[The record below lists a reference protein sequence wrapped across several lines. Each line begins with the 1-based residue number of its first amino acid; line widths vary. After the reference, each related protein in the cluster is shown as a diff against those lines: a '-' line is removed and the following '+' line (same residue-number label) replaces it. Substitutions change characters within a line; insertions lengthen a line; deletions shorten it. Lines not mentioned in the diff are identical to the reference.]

1 MKNLILILL
10 MLLSANSLA
19 ANFHAIIVADTNDK
33 TIGNSVIIDK
43 RKINTLTQN
52 IASNTGLT
60 LIQHNIYGYDFNYDT
75 VKRNLNNI
83 SVRPD
88 DVVMFY
94 YSGHSNNSGTK
105 WPALNLKTRKLK
117 LDNVIW
123 SLKAKKPRLLVI
135 IADSCNN
142 LTSRGSSLNNF
153 MSLRSIEAPKT
164 QNYQQLFLKR
174 QGTII
179 MGAAKPGEYAWGN
192 AQHGGFFT
200 YQLLESLNKE
210 LASSNSPNWNQ
221 LVKRAEVPIRLPY
234 GIEQNPQ
241 SELKIKN
248 FTKLNTTEKCYYYY
262 NRRGILCCRK
272 STGTTC
278 EQPIIQEEKCY
289 YYYNNRGSLCCRR
302 PTGTTCE

>member
-10 MLLSANSLA
+10 ILLSFNSLA
-19 ANFHAIIVADTNDK
+19 ANFHAIIIADTNDE

-43 RKINTLTQN
+43 RKINTLTRS
-52 IASNTGLT
+52 IAQNTGLT
-60 LIQHNIYGYDFNYDT
+60 LKEQNIYGYNFNYNT
-75 VKRNLNNI
+75 VKRSLNNL

-94 YSGHSNNSGTK
+94 YSGHSNNGGAK
-105 WPALNLKTRKLK
+105 WPALNLKGRSLH
-117 LDNVIW
+117 LDNVIS
-123 SLKAKKPRLLVI
+123 SLKAKKQRLLII

-153 MSLRSIEAPKT
+153 MSLRGRQAPKRE
-164 QNYQQLFLKR
+164 NYQKLFLKYK
-174 QGTII
+174 GSII
-179 MGAAKPGEYAWGN
+179 MGAAIPGEYAWGN

-210 LASSNSPNWNQ
+210 LASSSSPDWNQ

-234 GIEQNPQ
+234 GIVQHPQ
-241 SELKIKN
+241 SELNIN
-248 FTKLNTTEKCYYYY
+248 SFTKVQAEKCYYHY
-262 NRRGILCCRK
+262 NNSGILCCRK

-278 EQPIIQEEKCY
+278 EQPVAKCPY
-289 YYYNNRGSLCCRR
+289 YFYNRRGSLCCSR